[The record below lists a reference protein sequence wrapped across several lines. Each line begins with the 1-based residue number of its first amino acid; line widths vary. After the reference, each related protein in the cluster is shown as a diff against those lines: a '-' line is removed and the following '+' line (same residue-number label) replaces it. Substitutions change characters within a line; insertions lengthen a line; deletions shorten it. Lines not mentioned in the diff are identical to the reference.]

1 MSGTE
6 VKNRLMEK
14 EQEYHDRLK
23 ATILDFTH
31 QMNVK
36 DVKIA
41 NQELVILKLTA
52 ELEDVDKLWE
62 KIL

>member
-6 VKNRLMEK
+6 VNQRLIEK
-14 EQEYHDRLK
+14 EKEYHDRLK

-31 QMNVK
+31 QMNIK

-41 NQELVILKLTA
+41 NQETEIIRLTQDLKEA
-52 ELEDVDKLWE
+52 NDRLEKML
-62 KIL
+62 